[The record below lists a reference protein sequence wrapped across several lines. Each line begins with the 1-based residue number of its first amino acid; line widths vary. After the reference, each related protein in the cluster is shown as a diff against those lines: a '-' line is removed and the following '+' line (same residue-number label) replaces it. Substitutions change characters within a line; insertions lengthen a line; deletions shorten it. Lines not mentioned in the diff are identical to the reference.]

1 MSERESR
8 WWPRLLGV
16 VVAVVLLGGAAEVA
30 LRLIVPDTIRGA
42 ARVGLRLTV
51 DHPVEVSMGGSA
63 LLNAFRGGVGDVT
76 VTVPDAPLI
85 EGVKADATVH
95 ASLVPFNPMVGEIR
109 DASVSLRVDRDQLG
123 PVVNLVTQGVA
134 QTGEVRDGSLVVGRS
149 IEIFGQE
156 VPLSA
161 SLGVAVAGAGE
172 IEIEPRGV
180 TAAGL
185 DLSTEQLAQ
194 AAGGLLD
201 PLLQPQVLCVRDQL
215 PRGVALTGIT
225 LSSTGSATISADLA
239 PGIVSDER
247 ERLNGSC
254 SEE

>member
-1 MSERESR
+1 
-8 WWPRLLGV
+8 
-16 VVAVVLLGGAAEVA
+16 
-30 LRLIVPDTIRGA
+30 
-42 ARVGLRLTV
+42 
-51 DHPVEVSMGGSA
+51 
-63 LLNAFRGGVGDVT
+63 
-76 VTVPDAPLI
+76 
-85 EGVKADATVH
+85 
-95 ASLVPFNPMVGEIR
+95 
-109 DASVSLRVDRDQLG
+109 
-123 PVVNLVTQGVA
+123 VNLVTQGVA